1 MIDET
6 VKKIEA
12 AIKQAHSADPTNKAD
27 LIRLLEQ
34 LKGELQKEKRSHV
47 LKAVD
52 DDLRDAAI
60 VFDVSHPTLAAV
72 VGEVSML
79 LSKIGI

>member
-1 MIDET
+1 MNNRTMSEEPLLSAVLPALAT
-6 VKKIEA
+6 ELEA
-12 AIKQAHSADPTNKAD
+12 A
-27 LIRLLEQ
+27 
-34 LKGELQKEKRSHV
+34 
-47 LKAVD
+47 
-52 DDLRDAAI
+52 LRDAAI

>member
-34 LKGELQKEKRSHV
+34 LKGELRRRDMEKETTRWLAELRK
-47 LKAVD
+47 KAYLD
-52 DDLRDAAI
+52 I
-60 VFDVSHPTLAAV
+60 KP
-72 VGEVSML
+72 
-79 LSKIGI
+79 